1 MDNECDGVDRKGKHY
16 LEFQDSLGDIKNGD
30 RGFLMFAFE
39 PNTVAECVLF
49 KVLDQLFFLLL
60 RFHSSYITKLERNV
74 DHCIRKKCEKKL
86 SFTIWYQISC
96 KVVKYWIYGKILG
109 KDHALEPHTLES
121 KYIFVLNIIK
131 YAY

>member
-1 MDNECDGVDRKGKHY
+1 MIFEPTADEKLAFEKDNECDGVDRKGKHY

-60 RFHSSYITKLERNV
+60 RFHSSYIKKLERNV
-74 DHCIRKKCEKKL
+74 DHCIRKKCEKK
-86 SFTIWYQISC
+86 TIIYYMISN
-96 KVVKYWIYGKILG
+96 
-109 KDHALEPHTLES
+109 
-121 KYIFVLNIIK
+121 FM
-131 YAY
+131 